1 MTNDSNMKGS
11 AHVSFPLL
19 YNRFASEL
27 FTKNDDLESTRMYT
41 RSAIPELSSKVII
54 TSQKQ
59 YQYLV
64 HTSKN
69 YHKLVKKGIEC
80 S

>member
-1 MTNDSNMKGS
+1 
-11 AHVSFPLL
+11 
-19 YNRFASEL
+19 
-27 FTKNDDLESTRMYT
+27 MYT

-69 YHKLVKKGIEC
+69 YYKLVKKGIEC